1 MLARAAGTG
10 DWSQTALIND
20 STPTGRLRL
29 ITSMANTARCLG
41 APSGSGVPS
50 TLSCNGPRT
59 PNFRPVSP
67 IAPPA
72 FPLIVGQLPQSDNI
86 WTGARRDRRIVN
98 HRRRGTLHTAGEQD
112 FRDTTAI
119 PG

>member
-41 APSGSGVPS
+41 APSDTGVPS
-50 TLSCNGPRT
+50 TLSCNGPKT
-59 PNFRPVSP
+59 PKLRPVSP
-67 IAPPA
+67 IALPA
-72 FPLIVGQLPQSDNI
+72 LQLIGVSFPILTTSGPVCDAI
-86 WTGARRDRRIVN
+86 
-98 HRRRGTLHTAGEQD
+98 AGS
-112 FRDTTAI
+112 
-119 PG
+119 